1 MQAGGWVPMP
11 VVIYLEKVVAARH
24 TADLQLAG
32 QPHPRHRQASA
43 GQPVQDEALVAI
55 QVGLAG
61 MENRLY

>member
-1 MQAGGWVPMP
+1 MPMG
-11 VVIYLEKVVAARH
+11 IYLEKVVTVGH
-24 TADLQLAG
+24 MADLQLAG

-61 MENRLY
+61 MKNGLY